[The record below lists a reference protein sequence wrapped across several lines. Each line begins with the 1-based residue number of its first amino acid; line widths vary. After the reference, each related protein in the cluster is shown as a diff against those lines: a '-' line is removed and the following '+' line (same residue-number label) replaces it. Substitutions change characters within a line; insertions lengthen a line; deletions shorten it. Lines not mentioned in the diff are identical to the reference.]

1 MTSASL
7 RWSTRSTRS
16 NMSNMSNMS
25 PMSTCFTQ
33 EGINIW
39 CCYIC
44 AVSVSCLHAL
54 RTIGRCFFIW
64 NQSNASTSKDFLAY
78 RKNRTGK
85 KKTPFNPSLHSKTM
99 TKVPVRLALWAECAD
114 ATAHLCA
121 SMTINAQCSF
131 SPATY
136 IFGFTRVPETMI
148 SPTHIPDPKW
158 IRQLD

>member
-1 MTSASL
+1 MHCPWCLPFDFGFTSVVNSVN
-7 RWSTRSTRS
+7 SVNSIKYVEYVKYVKYVT
-16 NMSNMSNMS
+16 S

-64 NQSNASTSKDFLAY
+64 NQSNASTFYKDFLAY
-78 RKNRTGK
+78 RKNRTEK
-85 KKTPFNPSLHSKTM
+85 KKNTLQPLTTKTM

-131 SPATY
+131 PPAT
-136 IFGFTRVPETMI
+136 
-148 SPTHIPDPKW
+148 
-158 IRQLD
+158 